1 MAAVELDAI
10 LVWGREVPPELV
22 DVQPGEIPIGVA
34 YDASEALWVP
44 HGPTVRVPSQTP
56 WCHRNHESQW

>member
-10 LVWGREVPPELV
+10 LVWGREMPPELV
-22 DVQPGEIPIGVA
+22 DVQPGKIPIGVA

-44 HGPTVRVPSQTP
+44 HGPTVRVPGQTP
-56 WCHRNHESQW
+56 